1 MKMLGTA
8 TRCADDTTQ
17 LSLLVSMIFLVAL
30 VGPENLNMA
39 SFLRRLHLLVT
50 PSYFVLQ
57 GEVLRDYGGTYLFF

>member
-30 VGPENLNMA
+30 VGAGESKHGEFSSQA
-39 SFLRRLHLLVT
+39 SFARHAKLFCVT
-50 PSYFVLQ
+50 GRSIA
-57 GEVLRDYGGTYLFF
+57 